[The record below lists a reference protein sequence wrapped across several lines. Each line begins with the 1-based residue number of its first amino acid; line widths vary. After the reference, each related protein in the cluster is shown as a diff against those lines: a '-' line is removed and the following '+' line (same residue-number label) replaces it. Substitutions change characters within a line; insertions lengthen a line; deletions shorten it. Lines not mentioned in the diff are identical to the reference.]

1 MIFIEN
7 SCRSSASLS
16 IPASCVCVRTESSG
30 EDPFKFQERLQTTG
44 SFFEQFFVI
53 VQSLSRVRLF
63 VTPRSAAPQASLSFT
78 NSRSLLKLK
87 SIESMIPSKHLILCH
102 FLLLLPSV
110 FLSIRVFSSELALC
124 IRWPKDW
131 SFSIS
136 PSHEYSVLI
145 SLRIDHFDLF
155 AVQWTLKS
163 LLQYHS

>member
-87 SIESMIPSKHLILCH
+87 SIESMIPSKHLLLCH

-124 IRWPKDW
+124 IRWPEFW
-131 SFSIS
+131 TFSFR
-136 PSHEYSVLI
+136 I
-145 SLRIDHFDLF
+145 SLPVNI
-155 AVQWTLKS
+155 QG
-163 LLQYHS
+163 